1 MNAQA
6 YAAEICALEIIS
18 MAQEDMRVRDAL
30 AKTGALFDGYHPDME
45 HVHVRNAQRLDEII
59 HDIGWPSP
67 ARTSPETCDAAWLIV
82 QHAISLP
89 DFQRRMLALIEQSN
103 DVPAWQAA
111 YLADRIRV
119 LEGRPQIYGTQF
131 DWDDAGNL
139 SPRPIENP
147 EGVNERRASVGLGTI
162 EDKTEE
168 LRQHARTEGQSAPA
182 DHAKRRKDAE
192 DWARKVGWR
201 S

>member
-1 MNAQA
+1 MNAQG
-6 YAAEICALEIIS
+6 YAAEILA
-18 MAQEDMRVRDAL
+18 MAQEDLRVRDML

-45 HVHVRNAQRLDEII
+45 RVHTRNAKRLDDII
-59 HDIGWPSP
+59 QAIGWPSP
-67 ARTSPETCDAAWLIV
+67 ACVGTDAADAAWLIV

-103 DVPAWQAA
+103 DIPAWQAA

-119 LEGRPQIYGTQF
+119 FEGRPQIYGTQF
-131 DWDDAGNL
+131 DWDDTGNL
-139 SPRPIENP
+139 SPHPIANP
-147 EGVNERRASVGLGTI
+147 EGVNQRRASIGLGTI

-168 LRQHARTEGQSAPA
+168 IRAHARAEGQTAPK

-192 DWARKVGWR
+192 DWARQTGWR